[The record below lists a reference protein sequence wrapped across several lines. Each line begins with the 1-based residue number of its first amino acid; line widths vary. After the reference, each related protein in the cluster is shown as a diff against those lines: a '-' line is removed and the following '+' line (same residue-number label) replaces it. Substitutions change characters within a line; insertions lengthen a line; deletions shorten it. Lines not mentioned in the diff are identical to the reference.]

1 MSDKVLV
8 VDDDPSFLELMQSL
22 LTSEGYEVATCRES
36 QAALQKVATFRPQVI
51 TLDLR
56 MPEPSG
62 WQLLETLKRDPE
74 TSDIPII
81 VVSAAGAEL
90 AETRERL
97 RRYEGRDV
105 SILVKPFEIDELLSR
120 IADAVVQ
127 HRARSGGQRTG

>member
-1 MSDKVLV
+1 MAYKVLV
-8 VDDDPSFLELMQSL
+8 VDDDPSFLDLMQAL
-22 LTSEGYEVATCRES
+22 LTGEGYEVATCRQS
-36 QAALQKVATFRPQVI
+36 QAALHQVETFHPQVI

-62 WQLLETLKRDPE
+62 WQVLETLKHDPA
-74 TSDIPII
+74 TSDIPVI

-97 RRYEGRDV
+97 RGYEGRGV

-120 IADAVVQ
+120 IADAVYQ
-127 HRARSGGQRTG
+127 YQSRRGGRRTA